1 MASRSA
7 RTWASRRAPRPLTG
21 STRAIS
27 ACVTIAQVEQWWTSF
42 QDPVLN
48 QLILN
53 AYSQNLSLQ
62 EAGCRVLEARAQLA
76 VTRGDLFPQKQTAGA
91 QYQRAAASL
100 VTNGS
105 PGLANQFYND
115 TAMGFNLSWEID
127 FWGRFRRAVTAQ
139 EHVLQASCFNYNH
152 VLVTLLGDVASN
164 YVQVRTLQ
172 QRMAYVQANVDL
184 QNRILTVA
192 ERRLKAGSRNAVDC
206 HQARSTLAQ
215 TEAQI
220 PQLKLAMRQAC
231 DRLCVLL
238 GRPAYDLERELGFC
252 PIPTAPAVIAIGLPC
267 DLLRRRPD
275 VQRAER
281 LAYAQAEQIGIAEAA
296 LYPAFFINGTI
307 GVESEQLNQLFTNP
321 ALTGAI
327 GPSFQW
333 NILNYGRIRNNM
345 RVQEARFQALVL
357 AYQET
362 VLKANAE
369 VEDCL
374 AAYLLAQDRTGLLD
388 RSVAESRQAADL
400 ITREYQGGTA
410 DFNHVALIEQNLVQ
424 QQDMQVQSHGD
435 IAEGLIQ
442 LYRALGGGWQIPPRA
457 HVATRAMPQAAP
469 QAIPAS
475 SDHPPGAAQGSG
487 NHAAPTSER
496 SGGHARGAEAARA
509 PAFVGNS
516 SGGAD
521 VPHLAAEF
529 VGNRSPG
536 ADAAFRPELVG
547 SKSAP
552 APMPPARQSL
562 STTVPLAPMP
572 PARQV
577 CRQQI
582 CPWRRCRRN

>member
-1 MASRSA
+1 M
-7 RTWASRRAPRPLTG
+7 
-21 STRAIS
+21 
-27 ACVTIAQVEQWWTSF
+27 
-42 QDPVLN
+42 
-48 QLILN
+48 
-53 AYSQNLSLQ
+53 
-62 EAGCRVLEARAQLA
+62 
-76 VTRGDLFPQKQTAGA
+76 
-91 QYQRAAASL
+91 
-100 VTNGS
+100 
-105 PGLANQFYND
+105 
-115 TAMGFNLSWEID
+115 
-127 FWGRFRRAVTAQ
+127 
-139 EHVLQASCFNYNH
+139 QASCFNYNH

-357 AYQET
+357 VYQET

-442 LYRALGGGWQIPPRA
+442 LYRASAAVGKFRRVRTLQHGRCRRQPRRQSRPLRTTPQAPPKAPETMLPPPPSVPAAMPAAPMPPAPPRSSGTVP
-457 HVATRAMPQAAP
+457 VAPMP
-469 QAIPAS
+469 
-475 SDHPPGAAQGSG
+475 
-487 NHAAPTSER
+487 PTSQPSSSATVPLAPMPP
-496 SGGHARGAEAARA
+496 SGPSLSATDPVA
-509 PAFVGNS
+509 PMPRPSRPS
-516 SGGAD
+516 SSAT
-521 VPHLAAEF
+521 VPL
-529 VGNRSPG
+529 
-536 ADAAFRPELVG
+536 
-547 SKSAP
+547 

-562 STTVPLAPMP
+562 PATVPLASMLPSGPSLSATVSVAPMPPASRNSSAATLPVAPMPPSSRPSSSTTVPLAPMP
-572 PARQV
+572 PAGPSSSAASLPVAPMPPEMATTSALRK
-577 CRQQI
+577 
-582 CPWRRCRRN
+582 